1 MDKKY
6 SCRHAAAIILL
17 IAGLSACTRPTV
29 EQVNLPADVFS
40 LRNEVIAL
48 RAQGPAGK
56 KFTQEISLEPLSKTA
71 GKFEAVFL
79 FHYTEGAV
87 KELAHRRD
95 GNKITAELTAGETYL
110 LGARPLGR
118 DRDIYGVL
126 CLLDRQRVYIDQISP
141 SLYGQLCPKILC
153 APELMRADALFS
165 RIPELKP
172 MQDKIHFGD
181 WQIGG
186 WGPDGGSLNPCDK
199 CQELQKPGRA
209 IPVGPCLTAWVKPVE
224 ELIQVETP
232 KGVIKGCKTII
243 FQDNFE
249 ADVVGNTPSASPA
262 GDPTDDALAFPAGS
276 DMFISVI
283 ASGPHG
289 SQAARI
295 RRGSASGVVLVGI
308 TGGGSHSS
316 GKYRV
321 TFKAYSAE
329 ESGLVPA
336 MTISVKSST
345 GKTALRLIV
354 DNGQYQLVSGGGTET
369 LSVGYAINVAD
380 AIEFEINMEAGQ
392 ISVNINGTNVAANKP
407 FLDTDFED
415 VKELT
420 FNYPPAILESA
431 GKYDVDDIK
440 ICKL

>member
-6 SCRHAAAIILL
+6 SCRHLAAAIILL
-17 IAGLSACTRPTV
+17 IASLSACTRPTV

-40 LRNEVIAL
+40 LRNEVIAFL
-48 RAQGPAGK
+48 AQGPAGK
-56 KFTQEISLEPLSKTA
+56 EFTQEISLEPLYKTA

-79 FHYTEGAV
+79 LHYIEGAV
-87 KELAHRRD
+87 RELAHRRD
-95 GNKITAELTAGETYL
+95 GDKIIADLTAGETYL
-110 LGARPLGR
+110 LGALPLGR
-118 DRDIYGVL
+118 YRDIYGVL
-126 CLLDRQRVYIDQISP
+126 CLLDHQRVYINRIS
-141 SLYGQLCPKILC
+141 SGLHERLCPLILC

-172 MQDKIHFGD
+172 IQDRIHFGD

-186 WGPDGGSLNPCDK
+186 WGPDSGLPNLCEK
-199 CQELQKPGRA
+199 CTGLQKPGLVFPVRQCWTKPL
-209 IPVGPCLTAWVKPVE
+209 IPVDEA
-224 ELIQVETP
+224 
-232 KGVIKGCKTII
+232 CKTII
-243 FQDNFE
+243 FQDNFD
-249 ADVVGNTPSASPA
+249 ADAVGNTPSASPA
-262 GDPTDDALAFPAGS
+262 GDPIDDVLAFPAGS
-276 DMFISVI
+276 DMYVSVLD
-283 ASGPHG
+283 SGPHG

-295 RRGSASGVVLVGI
+295 RRGSSSDVVLGCI
-308 TGGGSHSS
+308 TGSGSHSS

-329 ESGLVPA
+329 ESGLVPP
-336 MTISVKSST
+336 MTISVKSLT

-369 LSVGYAINVAD
+369 LSVGYTTNVAD

-392 ISVNINGTNVAANKP
+392 TSVNINGTNVAANKP

-420 FNYPPAILESA
+420 FKYPPAILEA
-431 GKYDVDDIK
+431 WGKYDVDDIK